1 MRKFSLLVL
10 LGIFLVGCSD
20 QTINQEMHNYRSS
33 VTYDNANKNQFYE
46 ENESMHAARQEIK
59 RAIEDYQNQAQKD
72 ENNIRIR
79 YSSNEEFENKLIG
92 VYYTDLSSG
101 VDYEKL
107 LHNKVIQD
115 INKELLPGV
124 TEFITNIAAEK
135 EKLAP
140 QAMVT
145 NNNWA
150 IMYPIH
156 LYGDDDMSYHGV
168 PLIIGINDID
178 IKDEYL
184 KRLIEKVDATEF
196 IVHEPV
202 VSDEAVILQF
212 STPFYYANTDDDIV
226 DNVKI
231 NGQSLYGGPNMSFR
245 LYIKDSQLEEIHIV
259 TKEIGSEFMTVED
272 LNAVIEWAKEEW
284 QVDECTIE
292 VLKNN
297 FDLMLAGKLDN
308 KKDTIGQLQYSYAV
322 KSRNYRPGNISEYTL
337 KKRK

>member
-10 LGIFLVGCSD
+10 LGVFLVGCSD

-33 VTYDNANKNQFYE
+33 VTYDDANKDQFYGQ
-46 ENESMHAARQEIK
+46 NESMHTVRQQIK
-59 RAIEDYQNQAQKD
+59 RAIEDYQNQLQ
-72 ENNIRIR
+72 ENESNIRIR
-79 YSSNEEFENKLIG
+79 YSDEERENKNIE
-92 VYYTDLSSG
+92 VYYLDLSSG
-101 VDYEKL
+101 IDYEKL

-124 TEFITNIAAEK
+124 TEFITKTADEK

-156 LYGDDDMSYHGV
+156 LYGDDDMFHYEA
-168 PLIIGINDID
+168 PLRMGINDVE
-178 IKDEYL
+178 IKDDYL
-184 KRLIEKVDATEF
+184 KRLIDKADATKF

-202 VSDEAVILQF
+202 VSDEAVILQL
-212 STPFYYANTDDDIV
+212 STPFYYAGVDDDMVGNIR
-226 DNVKI
+226 I
-231 NGQSLYGGPNMSFR
+231 NGQSLCGGPNMSFR
-245 LYIKDSQLEEIHIV
+245 LYIKDEQLEEIHIV
-259 TKEIGSEFMTVED
+259 TKEVGSEFMTAED